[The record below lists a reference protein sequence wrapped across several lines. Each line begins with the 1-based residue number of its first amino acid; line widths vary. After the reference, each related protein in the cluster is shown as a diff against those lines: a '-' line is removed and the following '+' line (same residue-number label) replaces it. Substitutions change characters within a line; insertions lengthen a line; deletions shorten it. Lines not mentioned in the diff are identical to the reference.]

1 MTLDVLADADDAA
14 ARAAKAAGVVIRE
27 LESLDELDAMIALFD
42 EIWEPDTGNSSLRL
56 DLVRAMTKAGNYA
69 SGAYDSVSGQMLG
82 ACTGFF
88 GPPAHAELHSH
99 IAGVYRVSPHKVLAF
114 AKSPHGQTTFRF

>member
-42 EIWEPDTGNSSLRL
+42 EIWEPDASNPSLRL
-56 DLVRAMTKAGNYA
+56 DLLRALTKAGNYA
-69 SGAYDSVSGQMLG
+69 CGAYDVASGDLLG
-82 ACTGFF
+82 ACIGFF
-88 GPPAHAELHSH
+88 GPPSHAELHSH
-99 IAGVYRVSPHKVLAF
+99 IAG
-114 AKSPHGQTTFRF
+114 